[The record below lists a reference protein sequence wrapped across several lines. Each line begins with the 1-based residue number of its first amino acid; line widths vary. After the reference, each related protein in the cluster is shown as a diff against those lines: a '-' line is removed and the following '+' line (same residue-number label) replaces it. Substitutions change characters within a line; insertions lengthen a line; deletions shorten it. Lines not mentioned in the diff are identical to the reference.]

1 MPCQRQVTE
10 TNRMMGA
17 KRSGEYRTSTCEYWT
32 KEFSLVSLVWTGL
45 RRPAGPQ
52 AGGTGPAHTNA
63 NARRRATGDI
73 APGLVPVRPISVDS
87 PPGLRGQFT
96 AVPRLA
102 AQPEPD
108 PPPRRRKG
116 QMK

>member
-52 AGGTGPAHTNA
+52 AGGTGPTHTNG
-63 NARRRATGDI
+63 NARGLATSDI
-73 APGLVPVRPISVDS
+73 ARSLVPVRPIGVDS
-87 PPGLRGQFT
+87 PLGLRGQFT

-102 AQPEPD
+102 GQPEPD
-108 PPPRRRKG
+108 PPPQRKKG
-116 QMK
+116 